1 MGTHGTIQIIGEE
14 SEKDKILSY
23 IKSGFM
29 EVRRIENLLSHY
41 ACDSEVSILN
51 KNGFIEK
58 PSADLIYLLNKCKY
72 FFELSEGLFDITIQ
86 SLLERANDGFTE
98 NIELTKRLKNVHDLI
113 NFNHVEFDENRVVFK
128 KSGVKITFGGI
139 AKGYAVDR
147 AIEVLR
153 RIGVC
158 SALVD
163 IGGDIKTISKNHIWT
178 VGVKNPFKKDE
189 IITKIR
195 IRNQAIATS
204 GNYERVHIVRPDGL
218 PINVASVTIVT
229 ENAVDADALA
239 TIGVLMGKEILPIV
253 ENLPNTE
260 ALIIMNNGEEIR
272 TPNFNALEE

>member
-1 MGTHGTIQIIGEE
+1 MGTHGTIQILGEE

-29 EVRRIENLLSHY
+29 EVKRIENLLSHY

-51 KNGFIEK
+51 QNGFLEK
-58 PSADLIYLLNKCKY
+58 PSEDLIYLLNKSKY
-72 FFELSEGLFDITIQ
+72 FFELSNGLFDITIQ
-86 SLLERANDGFTE
+86 PLLELINDGFTDSIDL
-98 NIELTKRLKNVHDLI
+98 NRRLEKVRDII
-113 NFNHVEFDENRVVFK
+113 NFNYLEFDKSRVVFK

-147 AIEVLR
+147 VIEVLKKM
-153 RIGVC
+153 GVNT
-158 SALVD
+158 ALVD
-163 IGGDIKTISKNHIWT
+163 IGGDIKAISKKYAWI
-178 VGVKNPFKKDE
+178 VGVRNPFRKDE
-189 IITKIR
+189 IVTKIR

-218 PINVASVTIVT
+218 PTNVASVTILA

-239 TIGVLMGKEILPIV
+239 TIGVLIGEEMLQII

-260 ALIIMNNGEEIR
+260 ALIIMNNGEQIR
-272 TPNFNALEE
+272 TPNFNDFEE